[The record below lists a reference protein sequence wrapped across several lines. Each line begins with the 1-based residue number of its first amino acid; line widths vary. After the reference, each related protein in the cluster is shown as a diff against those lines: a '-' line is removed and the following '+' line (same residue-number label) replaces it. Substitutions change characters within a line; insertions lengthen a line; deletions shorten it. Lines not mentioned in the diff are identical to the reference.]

1 MFYGFFCCCL
11 MVFMNCQSIDN
22 HLPNIHKMCDLVPTC
37 QTATSTTTNSTSSVD
52 TDASS
57 VFFESNG
64 EFQMQVIDSIALSL
78 SPVQSFFNL
87 AYISPQQLAQSS
99 SATKSDDL
107 SRSLG
112 FISLVNQCAFVTETH
127 PYVPIGSIAL
137 SKEQCKS
144 CKIGFNTVVSVKISE
159 QFHRYK

>member
-1 MFYGFFCCCL
+1 
-11 MVFMNCQSIDN
+11 
-22 HLPNIHKMCDLVPTC
+22 MCDLVPTC
-37 QTATSTTTNSTSSVD
+37 QTATSATSSVD

-64 EFQMQVIDSIALSL
+64 EFQMQIIDSIVLSL

-87 AYISPQQLAQSS
+87 AYISPQQSS
-99 SATKSDDL
+99 SVTKSDDL

-127 PYVPIGSIAL
+127 PYVPVGSIAL

-144 CKIGFNTVVSVKISE
+144 CKIGFNTVVSVKIKE
-159 QFHRYK
+159 QFHQYKSTESWRSIL